1 MRRTVLAA
9 AIALAGLNTAV
20 AAEWVVEARYPDLAT
35 LRAIAPQFQHVRI
48 DRKRQLLR
56 TTVDEAGIERLQ
68 AAGLPVQVDTVA
80 SARLHEA
87 VTRIAAARA
96 SGVATRNPA
105 GYDAI
110 PDYPCYRT
118 VEGTYATMDDLA
130 AQNPAIAA
138 VEEIGP
144 SWERTQDASAGYLV
158 RVMRIT
164 NLATAA
170 VDPDRPRMV
179 VFGSIHAREYAPAEI
194 NTRFA
199 EWLVHGYG
207 HDPEATWLVDHNDF
221 RLVLQ
226 VNPDGRKHAEQ
237 GDLWRKNTND
247 VDGNCS
253 VAWGSDGIDL
263 NRNFPFHWGIVPG
276 NGGSS
281 GLPCDETFRGPVKMS
296 EPETENL
303 VAYVAG
309 TCTSAGE
316 CSGGVFADRRSGS
329 MNPSA
334 LPDDGGPAAEG
345 TSGFFVDLHSYSNLV
360 MWPWGDTGNPA
371 PDRDPLRTLGRRLA
385 WFNGYR
391 PQQSD
396 ELYPTD
402 GTTVDTMYGLL
413 GVASYTFETDEQF
426 FQQCSTFEGD
436 TAPKNIDALRYAAR
450 ALHAPYRLPSGPDTL
465 AVGTGSDLVAS
476 GDVLA
481 ISALLDGS
489 RFNQSN
495 GQEPL
500 RDIAAANATVDA
512 LPWQDGAVA
521 IALEALDGSFDSA
534 REGVAGTLDAGAL
547 GVGRHFVYVQGIDT
561 AGNPG
566 TPTAAMVDVVD
577 AASVGTLE
585 GRVTD
590 LASGEALAATV
601 TLSNAAESHVATSN
615 GATGEYRAHGYPG
628 SYDVHV
634 SAPHHLAEDLQDVAL
649 AAGGTVAHDFALYA
663 TCTLFEDDMESG
675 PGAWTAGS
683 EWTIQSVPGHDSL
696 AWNTP
701 DYSCSG
707 SNCTLTTAASI
718 DLTGYADAAISFDD
732 RCATEAGYDYGRLE
746 YQLGGGS
753 WQLLYSCNG
762 RSNWESHVVALPAA
776 ADNAPDLR
784 LRFRID
790 ADSFVNDAGWALDNI
805 RVEAGGEACR
815 AQQQPPE
822 DDTLFRDGFDGP

>member
-9 AIALAGLNTAV
+9 AIALAGLNTAA

-35 LRAIAPQFQHVRI
+35 LRSIAPQFQHVRI

-87 VTRIAAARA
+87 VARVQAVRA

-105 GYDAI
+105 GYEAI
-110 PDYPCYRT
+110 PGYACYRT

-130 AQNPAIAA
+130 AGNPDIAA

-144 SWERTQDASAGYLV
+144 SWERTQDANAGYMM

-170 VDPDRPRMV
+170 ADPDRPRMV

-237 GDLWRKNTND
+237 QQMWRKNTND
-247 VDGNCS
+247 TNGSC
-253 VAWGSDGIDL
+253 GSDSGIDL
-263 NRNFPFHWGIVPG
+263 NRNFPFHWNITHGQ
-276 NGGSS
+276 GSEGS
-281 GLPCDETFRGPVKMS
+281 PCGETYRGPVKMS

-309 TCTSAGE
+309 SCSSDGA

-329 MNPSA
+329 MNPSS
-334 LPDDGGPAAEG
+334 LPDDGGAAPEE
-345 TSGFFVDLHSYSNLV
+345 TSGFFLDLHSYSNLV
-360 MWPWGDTGNPA
+360 MWPWGDTPGAA
-371 PDRDPLRTLGRRLA
+371 PNRDDLRTLGRRLA
-385 WFNGYR
+385 WFNGYY

-426 FQQCSTFEGD
+426 FQQCGSFEGD

-450 ALHAPYRLPSGPDTL
+450 ALHAPYRLPAGPDTL
-465 AVGTGSDLVAS
+465 AVGTGADLVAT

-481 ISALLDGS
+481 ISALLDGG

-500 RDIAAANATVDA
+500 RDIASANAYVDA

-521 IALEALDGSFDSA
+521 IALDALDGGFDSA
-534 REGVAGTLDAGAL
+534 REGAAGTLDAGAL
-547 GVGRHFVYVQGIDT
+547 GVGRHFVYVQGVDT
-561 AGNPG
+561 AGNAG
-566 TPTAAMVDVVD
+566 TPAAAMVDVVD

-585 GRVTD
+585 GQVTD
-590 LASGEALAATV
+590 LASGEPLAATV
-601 TLSNAAESHVATSN
+601 TLSNAAESHTATSN
-615 GATGEYRAHGYPG
+615 GATGDYRAHGYPG
-628 SYDVHV
+628 RYDVHV
-634 SAPHHLAEDLQDVAL
+634 SAAHHLSEDLQGVML
-649 AAGGTVAHDFALYA
+649 AAGASVARDFALYA

-683 EWTIQSVPGHDSL
+683 QWTIQTVPGHDSL

-701 DYSCSG
+701 DYNCSG
-707 SNCTLTTAASI
+707 SSCTLTTAAAI
-718 DLTGYADAAISFDD
+718 DLTGYADATVSFDD

-762 RSNWESHVVALPAA
+762 QSSWEPHTVALPAA
-776 ADNAPDLR
+776 VDDAPSLR

-790 ADSFVNDAGWALDNI
+790 ADSFVNDDGWALDNI
-805 RVEAGGEACR
+805 RLEAGGDACR

-822 DDTLFRDGFDGP
+822 DDTLFRDGFDAP